1 MTKRIGL
8 IGLDSSHAED
18 FLRLFNVEERHAGMR
33 VTALWGNDRVRMREL
48 LMLAEGTRPADSLA
62 DLVGM
67 VDAVIVGDRH
77 GDLHLAHALP
87 CLEAGL
93 AVFVDKPL
101 ACSAADAEAIVM
113 AAERTSTPLLSG
125 SALRWQAETRALKV
139 RLARLDGPVH
149 VAAYGTWYPDSEY
162 GGAIFYAIHTIELVQ
177 QLIGPIWS
185 DVAVARGD
193 SPTIR
198 YRSGGSTVALEF
210 RPLGA
215 SGSFDFGVSI
225 NAPGAR
231 IEQPVPLGDDYM
243 APVAVEIAA
252 MLESGASPI
261 SPEQLLAP
269 IALMET
275 IETLLRPGR

>member
-1 MTKRIGL
+1 MTTRIGL
-8 IGLDSSHAED
+8 AGLDSSHAED

-33 VTALWGNDRVRMREL
+33 VTALWGNDHARMREL
-48 LMLAEGTRPADSLA
+48 LELAEGTRPGDGLA
-62 DLVGM
+62 GLIGM

-93 AVFVDKPL
+93 PVFVDKPL

-113 AAERTSTPLLSG
+113 VAERTGTPLLSG

-139 RLARLDGPVH
+139 RLAGLDGPLDV
-149 VAAYGTWYPDSEY
+149 VAYGTWYPDSEH

-185 DVAVARGD
+185 EVTVARGD

-198 YRSGGSTVALEF
+198 YRSGSSTVALEF

-215 SGSFDFGVSI
+215 SGSSDFGVSI
-225 NAPGAR
+225 RAPGVS
-231 IEQPVPLGDDYM
+231 IDQPIPLGADYM
-243 APVAVEIAA
+243 APVAAEIAA
-252 MLESGASPI
+252 MLESGAGPM
-261 SPEQLLAP
+261 SPEQMLAP

-275 IETLLRPGR
+275 IETLL